1 MTEAHPSLKR
11 TGEASVEGVLNQLA
25 LEHLQ
30 LAPLQWGEYALPA
43 PRPCPL
49 QGCPQLRLPWEPG
62 GVGGTHHATRLV
74 SVFHLSV
81 LAARPVT
88 KPQV

>member
-30 LAPLQWGEYALPA
+30 LAPLQWGEYAR
-43 PRPCPL
+43 PRP
-49 QGCPQLRLPWEPG
+49 LR
-62 GVGGTHHATRLV
+62 
-74 SVFHLSV
+74 
-81 LAARPVT
+81 AALG
-88 KPQV
+88 